1 MNMANLYE
9 VAGNKRQEINCQAM
23 NTGLFS
29 AAKDTKSA
37 GWIAAGSDPD
47 NDFYGRYHHMMLSY
61 ARKTGSQGYGSL

>member
-1 MNMANLYE
+1 MANLYE

-29 AAKDTKSA
+29 AAKDTRTA

-61 ARKTGSQGYGSL
+61 GRKTGAHGDGSL